1 MDVEA
6 KVIDN
11 DLATL
16 SKAEEWLA
24 KASERVAERCELY
37 KPPSEITS
45 EAQYK
50 DARSSRA
57 ACRKDAAE
65 IDNERK
71 AILRDMEDALKK
83 FKSEVKDV
91 LSPLTDLDA
100 EYKRV
105 LDLYDEGLKT
115 QRYLELSE
123 EYEGLAPD
131 LVSLVPL
138 DRIIERYGNERGNVW
153 LNKSTNV
160 MAAKAMLG
168 EAIYKIA
175 DGERMLSEIA
185 DPSDMDELKTIYF
198 DKLDIHA
205 ALTEARRRK
214 EQRERVAELERAR
227 QEREAAYQQPATN
240 PQPEVHPDPQ
250 PVVQPVQQPMTDVPH
265 AWVII
270 ASSATKAQMLQL
282 RDYARSVGI
291 PFDCIYSGTLEEV
304 YGRLTNAR

>member
-6 KVIDN
+6 KVIDTEI
-11 DLATL
+11 ATL

-37 KPPSEITS
+37 KPPTEITS

-105 LDLYDEGLKT
+105 LDIYDEGLKT
-115 QRYLELSE
+115 QRFLELSE

-131 LVSLVPL
+131 LVPVVPL
-138 DRIIERYGNERGNVW
+138 ERVIERYGNERGNVW

-175 DGERMLSEIA
+175 DGERLLTETA
-185 DPSDMDELKTIYF
+185 DASDLDELKTIYF
-198 DKLDIHA
+198 NTLDVHA
-205 ALTEARRRK
+205 TLIEARRRK

-227 QEREAAYQQPATN
+227 QEREAAYQQP
-240 PQPEVHPDPQ
+240 QPVVQPNPQ
-250 PVVQPVQQPMTDVPH
+250 PVVQPFQQSMADVPH
-265 AWVII
+265 PWVIV

-304 YGRLTNAR
+304 YGRIANA

>member
-6 KVIDN
+6 KVIDT

-24 KASERVAERCELY
+24 KASERVTERCELY
-37 KPPSEITS
+37 KPPSEITT
-45 EAQYK
+45 EQEYK

-105 LDLYDEGLKT
+105 LDIYDEGLKT

-131 LVSLVPL
+131 LVPLVPL

-250 PVVQPVQQPMTDVPH
+250 PVVKPVSQPVTDVPH
-265 AWVII
+265 PWVIV

>member
-6 KVIDN
+6 KVIDTEI
-11 DLATL
+11 ATL

-37 KPPSEITS
+37 KPPTEITS

-105 LDLYDEGLKT
+105 LDIYDEGLKT
-115 QRYLELSE
+115 QRFLELSE

-131 LVSLVPL
+131 LVPVVPL
-138 DRIIERYGNERGNVW
+138 ERIIERYGNERGNVW

-175 DGERMLSEIA
+175 DGERLLTETA
-185 DPSDMDELKTIYF
+185 DASDLDELKTIYF
-198 DKLDIHA
+198 NTLDVHA
-205 ALTEARRRK
+205 TLIEARRRK

-227 QEREAAYQQPATN
+227 QEREAAYQQP
-240 PQPEVHPDPQ
+240 QPMVQPNPQ
-250 PVVQPVQQPMTDVPH
+250 PVVQPTPQTMTDVPH

-270 ASSATKAQMLQL
+270 ASSATRAQMLQL

-291 PFDCIYSGTLEEV
+291 PFDCIYSGTLNEV
-304 YGRLTNAR
+304 YGRVANA